1 MHPHRLAVP
10 LGAVLAVLV
19 LAGPAYAADPCVD
32 DHTGDASVVI
42 RGRVGTE
49 KTLTAETLRSAVA
62 AGTLTGKTES
72 VTYNTGNTPTH
83 RTYTGV
89 ALYDVMTK
97 LAEPLFSST
106 IKNAGL
112 RYFVAVT
119 GADAYQAIVGWG
131 DLDPNFGNRG
141 DILLAYDERDDD
153 AHEAGFHSL
162 AGVGPRLIVPGDV
175 RGGRYVS
182 CVRDL
187 RLGSSDDSNGIVQ
200 GPAGPQGPTGPQG
213 ARGPQG
219 PKGDRG
225 KPGRDAKVTCTVKD
239 RSRHVSVSCNV
250 RYEHAYAA
258 ARVNRIIRYFA

>member
-1 MHPHRLAVP
+1 MPPSRLAVP
-10 LGAVLAVLV
+10 LGVAVAVLA
-19 LAGPAYAADPCVD
+19 LAGPARAADPCVD
-32 DHTGDASVVI
+32 DHSGDASVVI
-42 RGRVGTE
+42 RGRVGAE
-49 KTLTAETLRSAVA
+49 KTLTANTLRAAVT

-83 RTYTGV
+83 RSYTGV
-89 ALYDVMTK
+89 AVYDVMTK
-97 LAEPLFSST
+97 LAEPLFSAT

-162 AGVGPRLIVPGDV
+162 ANVGPRLIVPGDV

-200 GPAGPQGPTGPQG
+200 GPAGPQGAQG
-213 ARGPQG
+213 VAGPQG

-225 KPGRDAKVTCTVKD
+225 PQGPKGDK
-239 RSRHVSVSCNV
+239 
-250 RYEHAYAA
+250 
-258 ARVNRIIRYFA
+258 